1 MNKTS
6 KIIIIILS
14 VATVAAIIAGLSIHV
29 FRNNSIVLF
38 GSKTVTDTVEPEGEL
53 KELVIDTD
61 YANVSVSRGD
71 KLSVSYSLPEKLVP
85 KVEFSNG
92 RLTIESPKNNVTLLP
107 FGGKQDYYI
116 SLTLPKDTESD
127 RVTVELDAGNL
138 NIDGLSSKSVA
149 IEVDAGNVNLKNC
162 SAEKL
167 GVELDAGNLEMTGCT
182 IHSINAELDAGNIFA
197 KDCVISDGSCETDL
211 GNIDLSGDIGNVN
224 MKTSLGKTSV
234 NNR

>member
-14 VATVAAIIAGLSIHV
+14 IATVAAIIAGLSIHV
-29 FRNNSIVLF
+29 FKNNSVVLF

-53 KELVIDTD
+53 KELIINTD

-71 KLSVSYSLPEKLVP
+71 KLSVSFSLPEKLVP

-107 FGGKQDYYI
+107 FGGKRDYYI
-116 SLTLPKDTESD
+116 SLTLPEDTESD

-138 NIDGLSSKSVA
+138 NIDGLNSKSVA
-149 IEVDAGNVNLKNC
+149 IEVDAGNVNLNNC
-162 SAEKL
+162 SSQTL

-182 IHSINAELDAGNIFA
+182 IHSINAELDAGNILA
-197 KDCVISDGSCETDL
+197 KDCVIEDGSCETDL

-234 NNR
+234 N

>member
-1 MNKTS
+1 MNNTS

-14 VATVAAIIAGLSIHV
+14 AATVAAIIAGLSIHV
-29 FRNNSIVLF
+29 FRNNSVVLG

-53 KELVIDTD
+53 KEIIIDTD

-85 KVEFSNG
+85 KVDLSNG
-92 RLTIESPKNNVTLLP
+92 RLTIESPKNNISILP
-107 FGGKQDYYI
+107 FGARQNYYI

-138 NIDGLSSKSVA
+138 NIDGLNSKSVA
-149 IEVDAGNVNLKNC
+149 IEVDAGNVNLNNC

-182 IHSINAELDAGNIFA
+182 IHSINAELDAGNLLA
-197 KDCVISDGSCETDL
+197 KDCVIENGSCETDI
-211 GNIDLSGDIGNVN
+211 GNIDLSGEIGNVIT
-224 MKTSLGKTSV
+224 KTSLGKTSV